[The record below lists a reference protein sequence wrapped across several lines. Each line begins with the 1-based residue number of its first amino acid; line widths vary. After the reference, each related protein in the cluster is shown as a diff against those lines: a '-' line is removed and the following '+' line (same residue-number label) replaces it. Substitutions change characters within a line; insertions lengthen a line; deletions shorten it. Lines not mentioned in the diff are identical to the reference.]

1 MSGERFT
8 LDTNILVYSVDARDP
23 RKQALAIDIIRACVV
38 RDCPLA
44 LQVIGEFHAATAKL
58 KLRPDDA
65 RERSLQLLESFESFA
80 HSANAVRAA
89 LEQAGKGRF
98 SFWDAV
104 LLASAAEAG
113 CAVILSEDM
122 HDGARFGSIAIC
134 NPFGKTGLSSTA
146 RAILARANGAP
157 DRMKVRTIGC
167 SS

>member
-8 LDTNILVYSVDARDP
+8 LDTDILVYSVDARDP
-23 RKQALAIDIIRACVV
+23 RKQDLALDIIRASVV

-44 LQVIGEFHAATAKL
+44 LQAIGEFHAAATAKL

-65 RERSLQLLESFESFA
+65 RMRSLQLLESFETFA

-89 LEQAGKGRF
+89 LGQAGKGRF

-113 CAVILSEDM
+113 CSVILSEDM

-134 NPFGKTGLSSTA
+134 NPFGKTGISPSA
-146 RAILARANGAP
+146 RAIL
-157 DRMKVRTIGC
+157 T
-167 SS
+167 

>member
-23 RKQALAIDIIRACVV
+23 RKQALALEIIRASVV

-44 LQVIGEFHAATAKL
+44 LQAIGEFYAATTT
-58 KLRPDDA
+58 KLRFGLDDA
-65 RERSLQLLESFESFA
+65 RRRSLQLLASFETFA

-89 LEQAGKGRF
+89 LGEAGKGRF

-113 CAVILSEDM
+113 CSLIFSEDM
-122 HDGARFGSIAIC
+122 QDGARFGSITVG
-134 NPFGKTGLSSTA
+134 NPFGKAGLSASA
-146 RAILARANGAP
+146 RAILA
-157 DRMKVRTIGC
+157 
-167 SS
+167 